1 MYGMKTPYGHPLRY
15 HNPNLYYFCPSLIVR
30 NHEILQGYWKKHFRP
45 ENMKIVGI
53 GVEHEKFVQLV
64 EKYFTYPSS
73 QPVILP
79 KTNSSTNEILKGGQ
93 YHTDVNG
100 MDQTQV
106 NLGLHCDGWSSK
118 RTTGIFE

>member
-1 MYGMKTPYGHPLRY
+1 
-15 HNPNLYYFCPSLIVR
+15 
-30 NHEILQGYWKKHFRP
+30 
-45 ENMKIVGI
+45 MKIVGI

-64 EKYFTYPSS
+64 EKYFTYPSTS
-73 QPVILP
+73 QHVILP
-79 KTNSSTNEILKGGQ
+79 KTYSSGNEILQGGA

-118 RTTGIFE
+118 RNS

>member
-79 KTNSSTNEILKGGQ
+79 KTYSSTNEILKGGIS
-93 YHTDVNG
+93 HRCERNG
-100 MDQTQV
+100 PDT
-106 NLGLHCDGWSSK
+106 GEFGSSL
-118 RTTGIFE
+118 